1 MIFAESSILLRE
13 IVEKEEATV
22 HVCLLVLG
30 SATMQENDDFPKI
43 KVGDY
48 IVLQRQKY
56 MKLHKFG
63 SLESSCAMGKDQ
75 LELRN
80 IEGHPYFSTFKM
92 VQKEAKGRK
101 RLTGLEICSEKD
113 MKDIKDLLNNVE
125 SGADNRNILD
135 DGESQKLAS
144 EEILK
149 LRAEVGDSTKI
160 IGTLVENSTSFNS
173 KTPYSQEKVSVF
185 RS

>member
-1 MIFAESSILLRE
+1 MSD
-13 IVEKEEATV
+13 V
-22 HVCLLVLG
+22 
-30 SATMQENDDFPKI
+30 PKI

-63 SLESSCAMGKDQ
+63 STESSCALGKDQ

-80 IEGHPYFSTFKM
+80 IDGHPYFTTFKM
-92 VQKEAKGRK
+92 VPKEAQGRK
-101 RLTGLEICSEKD
+101 RLTTLEICTEKD
-113 MKDIKDLLNNVE
+113 MQDIKDVLGNTE
-125 SGADNRNILD
+125 SGIDNRNIVD
-135 DGESQKLAS
+135 DGESQKLDS

-149 LRAEVGDSTKI
+149 LRTDIGDSKKI

-173 KTPYSQEKVSVF
+173 KTPYSQEKVCFCLYFPFKQIILLVPEKE
-185 RS
+185 REKVL